1 MISNNERAINILEE
15 LKIND
20 AQNILIYNE
29 SSFDNNK
36 SFLNN
41 TKSVL
46 ADLYHAIVG
55 KVSNLLGKNVEK
67 SVQSTINFLKDT
79 LKTNSKIILNAHS
92 QGAII
97 LKNALSIL
105 KETLNEDE
113 WDMLK
118 TNTQINLYGSPCG
131 TFSDD
136 LKIIEYKTKF
146 DFVNLFKG
154 FNTKNNNYNLK
165 ILNGYG
171 HSFDTYNEGLK
182 EIK

>member
-1 MISNNERAINILEE
+1 MYSRAS
-15 LKIND
+15 K
-20 AQNILIYNE
+20 
-29 SSFDNNK
+29 
-36 SFLNN
+36 
-41 TKSVL
+41 
-46 ADLYHAIVG
+46 
-55 KVSNLLGKNVEK
+55 NLPIFPKYVNR
-67 SVQSTINFLKDT
+67 
-79 LKTNSKIILNAHS
+79 II
-92 QGAII
+92 
-97 LKNALSIL
+97 
-105 KETLNEDE
+105 
-113 WDMLK
+113 
-118 TNTQINLYGSPCG
+118 QINLYGSPCG